1 MTRPP
6 QPLRNRPA
14 HLKPSLP
21 RTFTVTLLSSRTR
34 GLLACAPL
42 LLASCAQPPLA
53 QQLTGQTFP
62 LAVAVQGA
70 DLAQI
75 SFSADKKYE
84 TQKGVPFKGDPLI
97 CTQQKVQRINS
108 ESGVATDHIAVAAGQ
123 EVAVTSVIAW
133 TNGMFRKLCGP
144 FVAFTPE
151 PGSRYVVVNERI
163 GGKGVSALW
172 TGVALQ
178 SCAVSVYREKNGEKV
193 GEKVDGFERV
203 QTRAVNAATCRSPAE

>member
-1 MTRPP
+1 MNL
-6 QPLRNRPA
+6 QFL
-14 HLKPSLP
+14 H
-21 RTFTVTLLSSRTR
+21 VR
-34 GLLACAPL
+34 GLIPYACL

-62 LAVAVQGA
+62 LAAPAQGP
-70 DLAQI
+70 DVAQI

-84 TQKGVPFKGDPLI
+84 TQRGVPFKGDPLI
-97 CTQQKVQRINS
+97 CAQQKVQRVNS
-108 ESGVATDHIAVAAGQ
+108 ESGAATDQIAVAGGQ

-151 PGSRYVVVNERI
+151 PGSRYVVVNERM
-163 GGKGVSALW
+163 GGKGGSALW

-178 SCAVSVYREKNGEKV
+178 SCVVSVYREKA
-193 GEKVDGFERV
+193 DGFERV
-203 QTRAVNAATCRSPAE
+203 QTRAVGAATCRSPAE

>member
-1 MTRPP
+1 MNL
-6 QPLRNRPA
+6 QSFCV
-14 HLKPSLP
+14 HS
-21 RTFTVTLLSSRTR
+21 LLSC
-34 GLLACAPL
+34 ACL

-62 LAVAVQGA
+62 LAAPAQGP
-70 DLAQI
+70 DVAQI

-108 ESGVATDHIAVAAGQ
+108 ESGAAADQIAVAAGE

-151 PGSRYVVVNERI
+151 RGSRYVVVNERF
-163 GGKGVSALW
+163 GGKGASALW
-172 TGVALQ
+172 TGVGLQ
-178 SCAVSVYREKNGEKV
+178 TCGVSVYREKA
-193 GEKVDGFERV
+193 DGFERV
-203 QTRAVNAATCRSPAE
+203 QTRSVGGDACRSPADGAK